1 MPQGATFL
9 TLHRLKTFFVN
20 GLAAYGLLW
29 TLVESIGAFFSEI
42 KPEGLA
48 QYALLFVPSIVFG
61 VWRAWPV
68 SRVELTVPNS
78 DSVLCIEF
86 GDVFENDG
94 CIAIQVN
101 EYFDSLLGDNVS
113 PNSLHGQFIRDI
125 LRSQSAEFDAHV
137 TRALAAEP
145 FENVPRKSGNSKKY
159 KIGTTASVD
168 LGPKRYLLFAFTK
181 TDVNTLKASAS
192 VHELWDALAGLW
204 ASIRVRSNGDPVF
217 MPMVGGGLS
226 GVGLPARNLLQ
237 ILMTSFSY
245 YTKKNKITNRLTVV
259 LPKAISREIDLC
271 ELSF

>member
-1 MPQGATFL
+1 VPLLF
-9 TLHRLKTFFVN
+9 LHRLKTFFVS

-29 TLVESIGAFFSEI
+29 TLVESIGFFFQQI

-48 QYALLFVPSIVFG
+48 QYALLIFPSIAFG
-61 VWRAWPV
+61 VWRTWPV
-68 SRVELTVPNS
+68 SKVEFTVPNS

-86 GDVFENDG
+86 GNVFEKG
-94 CIAIQVN
+94 SCIAIQVN
-101 EYFDSLLGDNVS
+101 EYFDSILGDHVS

-125 LRSQSAEFDAHV
+125 LRNQSADFDSHV
-137 TRALAAEP
+137 ARALAAEP

-181 TDVNTLKASAS
+181 TDIDTLKASAS

-204 ASIRVRSNGDPVF
+204 TSIRVRSNGEPVF
-217 MPMVGGGLS
+217 MPLVGGGLS

-245 YTKKNKITNRLTVV
+245 YTKKDKITHRLTVV
-259 LPKAISREIDLC
+259 LPKALSREIDLR